1 MTKQTELTFSLQK
14 YKTQLI
20 TSDEKYKQ
28 EIMKLESIISSLTD
42 ESILIKKGSQIDKEI
57 PQDRDHKRSSNRSKI
72 ALLYQNFRELKSR
85 KEEAE
90 NSLKE
95 YEVKSYQ
102 KQIINQNESNYISDL
117 KKKCE
122 NTEKFANLLSLDL
135 KSKEK
140 DFEEVQKSFEILKRE
155 NKTLKDQ
162 IKLFT
167 ESESDPANHLL
178 QSQLIAC
185 EHDIQYLKNELKDE
199 RLKNLKESEAFIS
212 KIKEL
217 STELKESEAKF
228 SDQISQLLIEKEL
241 LQQNQI
247 FNDKGASTASFKQ
260 SAQDENFKETL
271 QLTIIEKNDL
281 KLKVQTLSE
290 KIKNFEQKTAKYKKK
305 IESLREDKEKLQKNN
320 KDYQEKIKISDSK
333 LNTYELKIYEIA
345 DLYNKAIINSNELE
359 TEITNL
365 KESGVQL
372 L

>member
-1 MTKQTELTFSLQK
+1 M
-14 YKTQLI
+14 
-20 TSDEKYKQ
+20 
-28 EIMKLESIISSLTD
+28 
-42 ESILIKKGSQIDKEI
+42 
-57 PQDRDHKRSSNRSKI
+57 
-72 ALLYQNFRELKSR
+72 
-85 KEEAE
+85 
-90 NSLKE
+90 
-95 YEVKSYQ
+95 
-102 KQIINQNESNYISDL
+102 
-117 KKKCE
+117 
-122 NTEKFANLLSLDL
+122 
-135 KSKEK
+135 
-140 DFEEVQKSFEILKRE
+140 
-155 NKTLKDQ
+155 
-162 IKLFT
+162 
-167 ESESDPANHLL
+167 
-178 QSQLIAC
+178 
-185 EHDIQYLKNELKDE
+185 
-199 RLKNLKESEAFIS
+199 
-212 KIKEL
+212 
-217 STELKESEAKF
+217 
-228 SDQISQLLIEKEL
+228 IEKEL